1 MPVAAIECERV
12 DDTSDELD
20 ALQELGVIR
29 PGPRYAGSDLRD
41 ASGVLALGTDKPFAV
56 VHGGGQIYF
65 VTEVNGK
72 IRSIG
77 GSHHNG
83 TRPVSERTYC
93 AVHEHVGLLATLSRE
108 VAERALAAET
118 VAERLRIVA
127 ASQLRPGSNAE
138 KTLSRWGLSPQ
149 LGCYT
154 TERVP
159 GSLAHDDLGLLWVT
173 WPDGASR
180 CYDGKGDA
188 PKAWTKA
195 DGTLKWRVVEI
206 KMGLTDDE
214 CNSAAADAHASRPIR
229 ILQHGYVPPVMLV
242 TTTSKPEPVPAMSDQ
257 GEKRLSDA
265 GHTFDA
271 SLWRTA
277 DEIKKLI
284 MDGPLLG
291 HDRDGDLCCVW
302 QNGDRRNYWLE
313 MAETGTG
320 YISPTGYTGH
330 FGLFVIA
337 SGITPSQHAA
347 VSAARGRRARIFA
360 ATTET
365 VTSAAERFAAAVC
378 TLAQDADA
386 LQVKHVMSWTRR
398 EVHAGTSAQDSR
410 LTWLPFGYT
419 HAAWGALQVEMSSTQ
434 PECIIRTLRRFT
446 AHVRLIEFTTTC
458 GGLADRL
465 ARTWLGDA
473 SPPDQRSTFTSVNGL
488 VYSSARWADIF
499 RRPAPSVTS
508 RAGGSANL
516 WCTSESTAS
525 MLRHGYDEGTDVA
538 RHAGNRTWRA
548 SSPTVIGAISVRD
561 LFTHDE
567 AYVDRLRTA
576 WRVCATTECRK
587 LRVAAWIPPYM
598 PEVIEVI
605 Q

>member
-1 MPVAAIECERV
+1 MPVAIEERERV
-12 DDTSDELD
+12 YVSPDVLPGLLRRGVVRPGLRFAADELT
-20 ALQELGVIR
+20 
-29 PGPRYAGSDLRD
+29 
-41 ASGVLALGTDKPFAV
+41 LGTDKPFAV
-56 VHGGGQIYF
+56 VHGGGRIYF

-77 GSHHNG
+77 GSHHDG
-83 TRPVSERTYC
+83 IRPVSERTYYD
-93 AVHEHVGLLATLSRE
+93 VHEHVGLLATLTRE
-108 VAERALAAET
+108 TAERALAAET

-127 ASQLRPGSNAE
+127 ASQLRPGSSAE
-138 KTLSRWGLSPQ
+138 KILSRWGLSPQ

-159 GSLAHDDLGLLWVT
+159 GSLAHDELGLLWVT
-173 WPDGASR
+173 WPDGTSR
-180 CYDGKGDA
+180 CYDGEGDP
-188 PKAWTKA
+188 PKAWTIVARVLKA
-195 DGTLKWRVVEI
+195 RIVEI

-214 CNSAAADAHASRPIR
+214 CDSAAADAHASRPIR
-229 ILQHGYVPPVMLV
+229 ILQHGYVPLVAPAV
-242 TTTSKPEPVPAMSDQ
+242 TTSEPEPVPAMSDQ
-257 GEKRLSDA
+257 GVKRLSDA

-271 SLWRTA
+271 NLWRTV

-284 MDGPLLG
+284 VDGPLLG
-291 HDRDGDLCCVW
+291 HDRDGDLCYVW

-313 MAETGTG
+313 MVETGTG
-320 YISPTGYTGH
+320 DVSPTGYTGQ

-337 SGITPSQHAA
+337 SGITSSQHAA
-347 VSAARGRRARIFA
+347 VSAARGRRARILA

-378 TLAQDADA
+378 VLAQDAHA

-398 EVHAGTSAQDSR
+398 EVHAGTSSTDAR
-410 LTWLPFGYT
+410 LAWLPFGYT

-434 PECIIRTLRRFT
+434 PGCVIRTLRRFT
-446 AHVRLIEFTTTC
+446 AHARLIEHVATC
-458 GGLADRL
+458 GGPDRF

-473 SPPDQRSTFTSVNGL
+473 SPPDQRGTLVSVSGL

-508 RAGGSANL
+508 VMGGSWNL
-516 WCTSESTAS
+516 WGTPESNAS
-525 MLRHGYDEGTDVA
+525 MLRHGYTTDDVA

-576 WRVCATTECRK
+576 WRVRATTECRK